1 MLQGLKINNIAV
13 IENAELE
20 FDKGLNILTG
30 ETGAGKSIVIDSI
43 NAVLGERT
51 PRDLVRQG
59 TDSAKVT
66 AIFTDVND
74 EVKALLEESG
84 IECNDDDS
92 VVISRQISLNGKNS
106 CRVNGI
112 PVSVSL
118 LKEIG
123 SGLINIHGQH
133 DSQALMNPDKHCSFI
148 DSMAENDDLMSSY
161 KKSFSEL
168 ISIKHRLDSLYDLR
182 DEKASRLDYL
192 DFVIKEISDNEI
204 RAGES
209 EQLNKEKTMLQ
220 NGARVKKSLEKAYF
234 ALSGDNGLAESL
246 MECSNELQ
254 NASKYYD
261 DAVKTADAV
270 KNMAFELEEY
280 TAEARNLLDKFNYS
294 PERLTQI
301 DDRLD
306 TIYRLSA
313 KYGRTEEDIINTL
326 NQAIAERNEIVLSDE
341 KITVLENELYKAS
354 DVVKTN
360 AEKLSASRKKAAV
373 EFEKSVTEELAFLDM
388 PYVVFKVD
396 IKSVP
401 LSSKGAEIVEFLI
414 STNPGQ
420 EPKPISKIASG
431 GELSRIMLAIKNV
444 LSGKDIVDTLI
455 FDEIDTGV
463 SGSAAEKI
471 ALKLYSVSKG
481 RQVICVTHLARIAAQ
496 ADNHMKIEKS
506 VIDNK
511 TFTKVFSL
519 DFDSRAAEIA
529 RITAGTGITGLQ
541 IDSAKE
547 MLLKAKE
554 NSI

>member
-20 FDKGLNILTG
+20 FDKGLNVLTG

-43 NAVLGERT
+43 NAILGERT

-66 AIFTDVND
+66 AVFINVNEDVKN
-74 EVKALLEESG
+74 ALEESG
-84 IECNDDDS
+84 IDLTDDNS

-106 CRVNGI
+106 CRINGI
-112 PVSVSL
+112 PVNVSL
-118 LKEIG
+118 LKELG
-123 SGLINIHGQH
+123 SGLVNIHGQH
-133 DSQALMNPDKHCSFI
+133 DSQQLMNPEKHCSFI
-148 DSMAENDDLMSSY
+148 DSMAENSELLSSY

-168 ISIKHRLDSLYDLR
+168 ISIKHELDSLYDLR

-192 DFVIKEISDNEI
+192 DFVIKEITDNEI
-204 RAGES
+204 RVGES
-209 EQLNKEKTMLQ
+209 EELNKEKIMLQ

-270 KNMAFELEEY
+270 KNMAFELEEC
-280 TAEARNLLDKFNYS
+280 TAEARNLLDKFNFS
-294 PERLTQI
+294 PERLTHI

-306 TIYRLSA
+306 TIYRLSS
-313 KYGRTEEDIINTL
+313 KYGKTEEDIINTL
-326 NQAIAERNEIVLSDE
+326 NQSLAERNEIVLSDE

-354 DVVKTN
+354 DTVKKN
-360 AEKLSASRKKAAV
+360 AEKLSESRKKAAAD
-373 EFEKSVTEELAFLDM
+373 FEKSVSDELAFLDM
-388 PYVVFKVD
+388 PYVVFKVE
-396 IKSVP
+396 IKGVP
-401 LSSKGAEIVEFLI
+401 LSSKGAESIEFLI

-444 LSGKDIVDTLI
+444 LSGKDTVDTLI

-471 ALKLYSVSKG
+471 ALKLYSVSEG

-496 ADNHMKIEKS
+496 ADNHMKIEKN
-506 VIDNK
+506 IIENK
-511 TFTKVFSL
+511 TYTDVISL

-541 IDSAKE
+541 IESAKE
-547 MLLKAKE
+547 MLIKAKE
-554 NSI
+554 NKV